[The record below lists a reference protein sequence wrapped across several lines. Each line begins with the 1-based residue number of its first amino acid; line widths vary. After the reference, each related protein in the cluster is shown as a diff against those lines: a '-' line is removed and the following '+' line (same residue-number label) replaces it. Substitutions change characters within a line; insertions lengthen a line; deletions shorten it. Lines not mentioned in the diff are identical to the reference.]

1 MTTTVSQ
8 PTVDTTPAGVVQS
21 FLLALQ
27 AEDVDAAVALLADDV
42 QWINVSLPTVRGRSV
57 ERVLRGLEGRA
68 GFRVHVF
75 NVAAEGDVVLTE
87 RTDAIR
93 LGRFEQR
100 FWVWGRFEVRDGRIT
115 IWRDSFDWLDFT
127 VSALRGA
134 AGVVAPALNRRWP
147 GER

>member
-1 MTTTVSQ
+1 MTPTASQ
-8 PTVDTTPAGVVQS
+8 PAADSTPAGVVQA

-27 AEDVDAAVALLADDV
+27 AEDVDSAVALLADDV
-42 QWINVSLPTVRGRSV
+42 QWINVSLPTIRGPRV

-68 GFRVHVF
+68 GFRVHLF
-75 NVAAEGDVVLTE
+75 NVAADGEVVLTE

-115 IWRDSFDWLDFT
+115 IWRDSFDWLDVT
-127 VSALRGA
+127 VSALRAA
-134 AGVVAPALNRRWP
+134 AGVVAPGLNRRWP

>member
-1 MTTTVSQ
+1 MATTELP
-8 PTVDTTPAGVVQS
+8 PTVEATPAGVVQS

-27 AEDVDAAVALLADDV
+27 AQDVEGAIALLADDI
-42 QWINVSLPTVRGRSV
+42 QWINVSLPTIKGRNV
-57 ERVLRGLEGRA
+57 ARVLRAMEGRS
-68 GFRVHVF
+68 GFRVHF
-75 NVAAEGDVVLTE
+75 FHIATEGDVVLTE
-87 RTDAIR
+87 RADAIR

-127 VSALRGA
+127 VSVLRGA
-134 AGVVAPALNRRWP
+134 AAVLAPALNRRWP